1 MRESL
6 IRIYVASMA
15 ALAVLCLMGLD
26 WTVFQQLDRHHV
38 VGFAV
43 LTLLGILTEARA
55 LPLRVSAANAKSSL
69 TFIPL
74 LASLVLFGAAPAVA
88 FVIAMGVVGEFAV
101 RKKPFIRGLF
111 NVSQWTVAATL
122 GSMAFAAAGGRPL
135 WLLGVSNAGFET
147 TFLPFFVF
155 GVVFLLVNH
164 TTVSLVIAASESMA
178 FGDVIRHVAGHS
190 GRNILY
196 DLVVSPVAL
205 FIAFLYHYFWIP
217 GLLLT
222 LIPLWLVRRAYQDKF
237 ELIDANRALLKV
249 LIKAIETRDPY
260 TSGHSLRVSGLA
272 RLIAERHGLGP
283 KRVRQV
289 ETAALLHDIGK
300 IEIIYQD
307 ILQKHG
313 NLTEEERLIIES
325 HVTKG
330 VELLESLSSFES
342 EVIAL
347 VRHHHEHYDGS
358 GYPDR
363 LQGSHIP
370 LGARIIKICDAV
382 DAMLSD
388 RPYRKALPITEV
400 YRQLH
405 LYARIQFD
413 PELVDLVI
421 REQLIDA
428 HHEEILS
435 AEAER
440 ERDLESAGVGSD
452 RRSSVARS
460 GEGLE
465 SLSALSSS
473 P

>member
-1 MRESL
+1 MSNV
-6 IRIYVASMA
+6 IKVYVGSMA
-15 ALAVLCLMGLD
+15 ALAGLCLASLD
-26 WTVFQQLDRHHV
+26 WTVFRQIGQPHL
-38 VGFAV
+38 VGFTV

-55 LPLRVSAANAKSSL
+55 LPLRVSDARARSSL

-74 LASLVLFGAAPAVA
+74 LSSLVLFGPAPAVA
-88 FVIAMGVVGEFAV
+88 FVIAMGSVGEFLV
-101 RKKPFIRGLF
+101 RRKPVVRGIF

-122 GSMAFAAAGGRPL
+122 GSIAFSASGGQPL
-135 WLLGVSNAGFET
+135 WRTGIANAGFET

-155 GVVFLLVNH
+155 GTVFLLVNH
-164 TTVSLVIAASESMA
+164 TSVSLVLAASENLR
-178 FGDVIRHVAGHS
+178 FVDVIRQVAGQS
-190 GRNILY
+190 GKNIIF
-196 DLVVSPVAL
+196 DIFVSPVAL

-222 LIPLWLVRRAYQDKF
+222 LIPLWLVRQAYQDKF

-249 LIKAIETRDPY
+249 LVKAIETRDPY

-272 RLIAERHGLGP
+272 RLIAERHGLSS
-283 KRVRQV
+283 KRVKQV

-313 NLTEEERLIIES
+313 RLTEEERFIIES

-330 VELLESLSSFES
+330 VELLESLGSFEP

-358 GYPDR
+358 GYPDK
-363 LQGSHIP
+363 LVGVAIP

-388 RPYRKALPITEV
+388 RPYRKALTVDEV
-400 YRQLH
+400 YRQLRV
-405 LYARIQFD
+405 YARVQFD
-413 PELVDLVI
+413 PHLVELVVAE
-421 REQLIDA
+421 RLIDQ
-428 HHEEILS
+428 HHEEIRS
-435 AEAER
+435 GGVEEGSVGVAEVHMEAK
-440 ERDLESAGVGSD
+440 D
-452 RRSSVARS
+452 RRVRLTAPA
-460 GEGLE
+460 GGH
-465 SLSALSSS
+465 
-473 P
+473 